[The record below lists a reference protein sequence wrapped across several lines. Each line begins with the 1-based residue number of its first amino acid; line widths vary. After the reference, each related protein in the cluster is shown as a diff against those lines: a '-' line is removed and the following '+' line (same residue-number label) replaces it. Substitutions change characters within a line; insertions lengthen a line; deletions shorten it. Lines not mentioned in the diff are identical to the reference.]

1 MKNLKIRVNSEA
13 ESKEA
18 QELFFEL
25 GGKWGGGGCDIKYT
39 NEPYLY
45 LENGSVLHGSLAE
58 NFSTEKHKE
67 ITLPE
72 LRAMAYPM
80 KEYLEPLPNGEYK
93 HHSNANAVGGE
104 WIAIPE
110 LSQFAVLNGD
120 DEIAFYD
127 GNGLEKSHFISSAI
141 IWQRDQDEPFLTPE
155 CTLNDQC
162 AEIYGTVKAKPDL
175 NFGAAQ
181 AIGGV
186 DATLAERQSTYG
198 NFEDVAFVTENIM
211 SILAQVRVNGLNDL
225 PNTHRMALY
234 MIASKMA
241 RIVNGDFNHLDSW
254 HDIGGYAKL
263 IEKLIKGE

>member
-1 MKNLKIRVNSEA
+1 MKS
-13 ESKEA
+13 
-18 QELFFEL
+18 
-25 GGKWGGGGCDIKYT
+25 C
-39 NEPYLY
+39 
-45 LENGSVLHGSLAE
+45 
-58 NFSTEKHKE
+58 
-67 ITLPE
+67 
-72 LRAMAYPM
+72 
-80 KEYLEPLPNGEYK
+80 KEYLEKHPDGTYALVLRSDLCKESDILIPEGAECLTKCKDHNGDEWLLFWKGDYKFCVGHDKEWFYFESGVGEY
-93 HHSNANAVGGE
+93 
-104 WIAIPE
+104 
-110 LSQFAVLNGD
+110 LND
-120 DEIAFYD
+120 WC
-127 GNGLEKSHFISSAI
+127 GLAKI

-155 CTLNDQC
+155 CTLNDQY
-162 AEIYGTVKAKPDL
+162 AEIEQVRQVEIHGTVKAEPDF

-181 AIGGV
+181 VSGGV

-211 SILAQVRVNGLNDL
+211 SILAKVRVNGLNDL